1 MEARLLIVD
10 DEEHVKKSL
19 EEYFRREGYQVF
31 TADDGKKALQAFD
44 RYRPELIILDVN
56 LPLLDGLEVCKQFR
70 QKAGHTVGIIMISQV
85 KKDIVDR
92 IVGLEVGADLY
103 IPKPFETR
111 ELLAQL
117 RALHRRLAATN
128 HRGEVVGWLVVDDHL
143 RINRDLRKVEV
154 GGKEV
159 HLTPTEFKLLY
170 LLADHPG
177 KPYTRSDLV
186 DLVWGYEAGG
196 DISDGA
202 VNTCIAKLRKA
213 IEPEPSK
220 PRYILS
226 VHAVGYKFKEF

>member
-10 DEEHVKKSL
+10 DEEPVRKSL
-19 EEYFRREGYQVF
+19 EEYFQREGYQVVV
-31 TADDGKKALQAFD
+31 AEDGKRALEVFD
-44 RYRPELIILDVN
+44 DCRPELIILDVH
-56 LPLLDGLEVCKQFR
+56 LPFVDGLEVCKQLR

-111 ELLAQL
+111 ELLAQI

-128 HRGEVVGWLVVDDHL
+128 YRGEAVGWLIVDNNL
-143 RINRDLRKVEV
+143 RINPDHRKVEA

-159 HLTPTEFKLLY
+159 HLTPKEYELLS

-177 KPYTRSDLV
+177 KPFSRSDLV

-196 DISDGA
+196 DINDGA

-213 IEPEPSK
+213 IEPEPAE
-220 PRYILS
+220 PRYIIS